1 LLGIWR
7 DVLGVNA
14 IKSDDNFFDL
24 GGHSLL
30 AVQIIARIRNAF
42 GIPVPLRCIFEAPTI
57 SGLSEIIAQYSSAAQ
72 EDEDVARILQEV
84 EGLSEEEAQ
93 RLLETEK

>member
-1 LLGIWR
+1 
-7 DVLGVNA
+7 
-14 IKSDDNFFDL
+14 
-24 GGHSLL
+24 
-30 AVQIIARIRNAF
+30 
-42 GIPVPLRCIFEAPTI
+42 
-57 SGLSEIIAQYSSAAQ
+57 LSEIIAQYSSAAQ